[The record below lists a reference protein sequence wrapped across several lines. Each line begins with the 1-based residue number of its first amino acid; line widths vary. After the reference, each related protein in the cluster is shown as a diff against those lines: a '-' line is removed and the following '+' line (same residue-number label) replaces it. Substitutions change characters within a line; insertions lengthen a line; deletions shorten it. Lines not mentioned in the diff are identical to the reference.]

1 MRQELAQDLA
11 RKLGLQLDKQAQ
23 EQARKSYTDN
33 AEAYD
38 SYLKGRYFWNKRD
51 QASLRRGIEY
61 FQQAIDHDP
70 NYALAYS
77 GIADCYSLLEIYGAL
92 LPDEAFGV
100 ARVATAKALELD
112 RNLAETHAS
121 IALIKWLYDWN
132 WQEADRE
139 FKRAIEL
146 NPQYPTGRHWYGL
159 FLAEM
164 GRFQEAQTEM
174 KRALELDPLSLIM
187 NTDMGHVLYYER
199 RYSESLEQY
208 RKTLKMEPNF
218 TPAQIDIMWVYEQL
232 GMIDEWFS
240 VVEKLGWKP
249 GSLETFR
256 AHGPQ
261 GAWRRQLNDL
271 KQSQATASK
280 QPRQTPKYF
289 FEAALLHARLGEKN
303 QAFEMLDKAYQARE
317 HTMAQIKVNPA
328 LDSLRSDPR
337 FEELLRRMNLAP

>member
-1 MRQELAQDLA
+1 
-11 RKLGLQLDKQAQ
+11 
-23 EQARKSYTDN
+23 
-33 AEAYD
+33 
-38 SYLKGRYFWNKRD
+38 
-51 QASLRRGIEY
+51 
-61 FQQAIDHDP
+61 
-70 NYALAYS
+70 
-77 GIADCYSLLEIYGAL
+77 
-92 LPDEAFGV
+92 
-100 ARVATAKALELD
+100 
-112 RNLAETHAS
+112 
-121 IALIKWLYDWN
+121 
-132 WQEADRE
+132 
-139 FKRAIEL
+139 
-146 NPQYPTGRHWYGL
+146 
-159 FLAEM
+159 
-164 GRFQEAQTEM
+164 M

-271 KQSQATASK
+271 KQPQATASK

-317 HTMAQIKVNPA
+317 HTMAQIKVNP
-328 LDSLRSDPR
+328 
-337 FEELLRRMNLAP
+337 